1 MHHLFLFWES
11 KSLGRGEKEV
21 EELNL
26 NLQKLLN
33 KTESSPISKPDII
46 NLFYD
51 IDSEIWRAF
60 NDKLDWSYNNFLLFI
75 VTHCRLSD
83 FNLTTGYAYSARL
96 MDGMMEKNVFIK
108 YFEDIHTSSPVKSQ
122 FTAVRERIS
131 LWKNCQ
137 NAFKSLSRQI
147 TLIDFTYQ
155 L

>member
-11 KSLGRGEKEV
+11 KSLGRGKKEV

-26 NLQKLLN
+26 NLQKLLD

-75 VTHCRLSD
+75 VTHCRLSE
-83 FNLTTGYAYSARL
+83 FNLTKGYAYSARL
-96 MDGMMEKNVFIK
+96 MDGMMEKNVFIEC
-108 YFEDIHTSSPVKSQ
+108 FEDIHTSSPVKSQ

-131 LWKNCQ
+131 LWKNCR
-137 NAFKSLSRQI
+137 NAFKSLSTQI

-155 L
+155 V

>member
-26 NLQKLLN
+26 NLQKLLD

-75 VTHCRLSD
+75 VIHYRLSE
-83 FNLTTGYAYSARL
+83 FNLTKGYAYSARL
-96 MDGMMEKNVFIK
+96 MDGM
-108 YFEDIHTSSPVKSQ
+108 
-122 FTAVRERIS
+122 
-131 LWKNCQ
+131 
-137 NAFKSLSRQI
+137 
-147 TLIDFTYQ
+147 
-155 L
+155 